1 MILSKRPEIERF
13 LASPQPGI
21 RAVLL
26 YGRDRGVVRERAD
39 GLAAKIAKVPDD
51 PFDVALVTDTDVSE
65 DSARLEG
72 ELKALSMTGGRRLV
86 RLRMTTEKA
95 SIDKLAA
102 EALGE
107 HAAGE
112 FNPDAFFLIEAGGL
126 GRESTLRKTA
136 EKAAGAACIPCYED
150 EPGDVARLVR
160 EGLAKDKLSLNS
172 EALDLFV
179 SRLPHERGVVRAE
192 IERLALFLGPG
203 SARTVGPEELEP
215 YLGVE
220 PEASLS
226 DAAADAFGGRGK
238 NAQAGLRRAFGEGEA
253 GAAAVRATGMH
264 LGKLRRALTLAKSG
278 ADMKEAAKAAGV
290 FWKQEREFLRQV
302 RAWSLQ
308 DLDLVQPDVLNAD
321 RACKTAGS
329 QDLLIAERLLLSI
342 AQRGRRLGL

>member
-1 MILSKRPEIERF
+1 MIVKTRPDIERF
-13 LASPQPGI
+13 LGGPPPGMCAALI
-21 RAVLL
+21 

-39 GLAAKIAKVPDD
+39 VLAGRIAKIPDD
-51 PFDVALVTDTDVSE
+51 PFDVAVVTESDMSE
-65 DSARLEG
+65 DGARLEG
-72 ELKALSMTGGRRLV
+72 ELTALSMTGGRRLV
-86 RLRMTTEKA
+86 RLRLTSEKA

-107 HAAGE
+107 HVAGE

-126 GRESTLRKTA
+126 AAASALRKTA
-136 EKAAGAACIPCYED
+136 EKATGAACIPCYED

-160 EGLAKDKLSLNS
+160 EALAKDKLSLNS
-172 EALDLFV
+172 EAMDLFV

-203 SARTVGPEELEP
+203 AGRTVGPDELEP

-220 PEASLS
+220 PEASLF

-253 GAAAVRATGMH
+253 GAAAVRAAGMH

-290 FWKQEREFLRQV
+290 FWKQEREFLRQA
-302 RAWSLQ
+302 RAWSLK
-308 DLDLVQPDVLNAD
+308 DLDQVQPDVLNAD